1 MIEKKD
7 EIIVCRNCGNEFTF
21 TVGEQK
27 FFEEKGFTKP
37 VRCKECRNKRK
48 AEKEEKTEEQKRND
62 FEDLLAKFKANTVM
76 IEK

>member
-7 EIIVCRNCGNEFTF
+7 EIIVCKNCGNEFTF

-48 AEKEEKTEEQKRND
+48 AEKEEKTEEQKKND